1 MRTVRAFIRR
11 VPVGPVVIA
20 LLMVGVLALV
30 NFYGSHGGAE
40 HAAPSEPVGIPPQLP
55 AEEHPSAEPEVPSV
69 VPLPSLA
76 PVPAPAVAPAPDATA
91 VAPTPSTRVPTAA
104 SPSAPAQDPA
114 APAAP
119 PAASAQVPAA
129 PPKADSGGATQDDG
143 GGPLETYSTASLKVV
158 GVMLTNNR
166 GTGAVV
172 RCLGRDE
179 IVITATVLVD
189 GGEGDVVYQWY
200 FDDVRSWPPDQL
212 HFTGEGQRQQSLTIP
227 WPVGI
232 RYSGARVK
240 ATVQLRILQPAVNAQ
255 THKINIDL
263 VCL

>member
-11 VPVGPVVIA
+11 VPMGPVVIA
-20 LLMVGVLALV
+20 LLMVGVLTLV
-30 NFYGSHGGAE
+30 NFYGSHRGAE

-55 AEEHPSAEPEVPSV
+55 AEEHAPPDPEAASAT
-69 VPLPSLA
+69 PLPPSA
-76 PVPAPAVAPAPDATA
+76 PVPAPAVAPAPNATTA
-91 VAPTPSTRVPTAA
+91 GPSPSALPPAAA
-104 SPSAPAQDPA
+104 SPSAPPQNPAGTAA

-119 PAASAQVPAA
+119 PQVAVD
-129 PPKADSGGATQDDG
+129 PPQDGGADTQGDDPG
-143 GGPLETYSTASLKVV
+143 RPVETYSTAPLKVV
-158 GVMLTNNR
+158 GVVLTGNR

-172 RCLGRDE
+172 RCAGRDE
-179 IVITATVLVD
+179 IMITATVLVD
-189 GGEGDVVYQWY
+189 GGVGDVVYQWY

-212 HFTGEGQRQQSLTIP
+212 HFTGDGQRQQSLTIP

-232 RYSGARVK
+232 RYSGARIK
-240 ATVQLRILQPAVNAQ
+240 ATVQLRILQPVVNAQ